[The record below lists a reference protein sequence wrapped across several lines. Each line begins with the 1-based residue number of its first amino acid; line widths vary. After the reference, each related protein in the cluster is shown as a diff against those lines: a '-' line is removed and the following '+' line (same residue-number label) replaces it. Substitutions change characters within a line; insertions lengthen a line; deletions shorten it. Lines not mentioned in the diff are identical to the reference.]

1 MKISRP
7 IHRRFFIKPENITQ
21 ENVELRDKDD
31 IQHIHRVLKLKEKDN
46 IVVLDG
52 SGYEYSVVITS
63 IAQNIIKGKIVETII
78 HPPTERQASQIE
90 LTLVQAL
97 PKLNKM
103 DLIISKCTELGVT
116 RIIPAKTRR
125 SIVNLTDESKKLS
138 RWQRI
143 AKASSSQ
150 SMRLEIPIINP
161 ITDIS
166 TSLELIGEVDLGL
179 IFYEN
184 ATTLLRTVLSRYVAE
199 WEIPKK
205 DCLRKLAIFIGPEGG
220 FAHQEVIQ
228 IEAKGFIPVSL
239 GPNLLRCETA
249 PIVAL
254 SILLYELGV
263 IG

>member
-1 MKISRP
+1 M
-7 IHRRFFIKPENITQ
+7 IHRRFFIKQEHIAK

-31 IQHIHRVLKLKEKDN
+31 IQHIGVLRLKEKDN

-52 SGYEYSVVITS
+52 CGYEYSVVITS
-63 IAQNIIKGKIVETII
+63 IAQDVIKGKIVETII
-78 HPPTERQASQIE
+78 HPPAQIE

-103 DLIISKCTELGVT
+103 DLVISKCTELGVT
-116 RIIPAKTRR
+116 RIIPVKTRR
-125 SIVNLTDESKKLS
+125 SINLKDESNRLS
-138 RWQRI
+138 RWKRI
-143 AKASSSQ
+143 AKSSSSQ
-150 SMRLEIPIINP
+150 SMRVEIPIINP
-161 ITDIS
+161 ITDIL
-166 TSLELIGEVDLGL
+166 TSLELIGEIDLGL

-184 ATTLLRTVLSRYVAE
+184 ATRLLRTVLSSYRRL
-199 WEIPKK
+199 KK
-205 DCLRKLAIFIGPEGG
+205 VAIFIGPEGG
-220 FAHQEVIQ
+220 FAHQEVMQ

-249 PIVAL
+249 PIVAV